1 MQGPQNFGI
10 IHGVFL
16 TFALDFN
23 LQYITIC
30 RISQR
35 KNFLAKASKT
45 ILYLL
50 FQTQR
55 LFMVPR
61 LETHILRAGSAK
73 RRRRE
78 NPLRHAGSL
87 QRRIHPRYLCPR
99 HDLHAEAGGERGG
112 EFPLRR
118 SPVISAP
125 RSGIQRARAGSKRRS
140 RKLPASY
147 GSRFGSN
154 RYSKIRL
161 PEKVQ
166 KNEQNHGKSTN
177 FRGFGLL
184 AHFRSPR
191 KIWDR
196 GAGAEKR
203 SYILGEGALE
213 RN

>member
-112 EFPLRR
+112 EFPLRY
-118 SPVISAP
+118 SPALTAP
-125 RSGIQRARAGSKRRS
+125 RSGMGHGLGHPLAGKSNHQKKC
-140 RKLPASY
+140 RK
-147 GSRFGSN
+147 
-154 RYSKIRL
+154 K
-161 PEKVQ
+161 K
-166 KNEQNHGKSTN
+166 KNHGNSTN
-177 FRGFGLL
+177 FRGFGT
-184 AHFRSPR
+184 P
-191 KIWDR
+191 
-196 GAGAEKR
+196 
-203 SYILGEGALE
+203 
-213 RN
+213 